1 MTASTSIY
9 ETKNFQQLKKA
20 NERAREKTETLQKE
34 LKNAE
39 IKMSK
44 FTDDVEEKDIALI
57 IFLHEMGGVQTN

>member
-39 IKMSK
+39 IKCRNLLTMWK
-44 FTDDVEEKDIALI
+44 RKI
-57 IFLHEMGGVQTN
+57 LH